1 MATRKSNQPG
11 VMFWLVT
18 LVICA
23 LWPPAVI
30 GWAICASIAFRSAF
44 KRAERQVLA
53 EREQSGG

>member
-1 MATRKSNQPG
+1 MVTRKSNQPG
-11 VMFWLVT
+11 VMFWLIT

-30 GWAICASIAFRSAF
+30 GWAIGATIAFCTAF

-53 EREQSGG
+53 EREQSRG